1 MVLQAEQVNT
11 AFQEV
16 PKQILDLVEH
26 LVVAELIVL
35 TAVVEAA
42 AGMVAALTNPVM
54 ISMVIKAG
62 AAVVLIMAVLKEW
75 LTEAQAHMLES
86 IMDLAELH
94 SS

>member
-42 AGMVAALTNPVM
+42 AGMEAALTNPVM